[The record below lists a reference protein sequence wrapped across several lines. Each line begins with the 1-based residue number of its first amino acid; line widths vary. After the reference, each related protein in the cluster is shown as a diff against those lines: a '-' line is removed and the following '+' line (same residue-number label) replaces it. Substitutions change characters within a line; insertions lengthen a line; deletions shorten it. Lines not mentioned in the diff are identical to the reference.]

1 MKNILKNLFAAL
13 LLAGFAVT
21 AQAKEEKADE
31 LGNKIA
37 LEIMQELI
45 EQQKAGAKEPTEEE
59 IGRLMLKKMQEHLA
73 EFKSAMTE
81 DCLQEYGKEKSKQC
95 QCVTDNLDYKG
106 SFALLEKQ
114 LSGGKPEEIEKE
126 SAEVIKKE
134 KAVYESC
141 GLEYHEE
148 EDSKPAK

>member
-37 LEIMQELI
+37 LEIMQELM
-45 EQQKAGAKEPTEEE
+45 ERAKAPTEEE

-148 EDSKPAK
+148 EEDSKPAK

>member
-45 EQQKAGAKEPTEEE
+45 EHAKAPTEEE
-59 IGRLMLKKMQEHLA
+59 IGRLMLKKMQEHLD
-73 EFKSAMTE
+73 EFKSAMSE
-81 DCLQEYGKEKSKQC
+81 DCVQEYGKDKSKQC

-106 SFALLEKQ
+106 SFALLE
-114 LSGGKPEEIEKE
+114 
-126 SAEVIKKE
+126 
-134 KAVYESC
+134 
-141 GLEYHEE
+141 
-148 EDSKPAK
+148 